1 MFAIMNERKLLHT
14 SQLFRELSDAELDQ
28 VWSVVAVQRLGKGQ
42 ILFLEGDVASGFY
55 ILLSGRM
62 RVYKANP
69 EGREQT
75 LHQINPG
82 QAFGEAAAF
91 SGRLFP
97 ANSAALENSVVAY
110 IPAESFR
117 KILSSSPNISLK
129 MIASLSNFLREFNQ
143 IVENLSL
150 KEVSA
155 RLASYLMRQHQK
167 SGNTTIELGS
177 SKTELARRLGT
188 VSETL
193 SRNLRKMIDLG
204 AINVDGRKIAI
215 LNIDLLAEISEGK
228 KI

>member
-1 MFAIMNERKLLHT
+1 MEAKELLHK
-14 SQLFRELSDAELDQ
+14 SQLFRELTDVELDQ
-28 VWSVVAVQRLGKGQ
+28 VWSVVAIQRLGKGR
-42 ILFLEGDVASGFY
+42 ILFFEGDVASGFY

-75 LHQINPG
+75 LHQIRPG
-82 QAFGEAAAF
+82 QVFGEAASF
-91 SGRLFP
+91 SGKLFP
-97 ANSAALENSVVAY
+97 ANSAALEDSVVAY

-117 KILSSSPNISLK
+117 KILSTSPDISLK
-129 MIASLSNFLREFNQ
+129 MIVSLSNFLREFTQ

-155 RLASYLMRQHQK
+155 RLASYLMEQQRE
-167 SGNTTIELGS
+167 SGGAEIELRA
-177 SKTELARRLGT
+177 SKTELARHLGT

-204 AINVDGRKIAI
+204 AINVDGRRIVI
-215 LNIDLLAEISEGK
+215 LNANLLHEISEGK